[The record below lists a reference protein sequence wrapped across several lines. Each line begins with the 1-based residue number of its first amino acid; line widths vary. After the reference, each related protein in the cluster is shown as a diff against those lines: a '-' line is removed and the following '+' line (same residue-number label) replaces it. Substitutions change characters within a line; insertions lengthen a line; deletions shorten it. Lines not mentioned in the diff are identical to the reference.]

1 MSLVCRQNLKILNM
15 KTCSFINFFWLI
27 ACVFCLVSCDEESD
41 LISGPTTSSTM
52 ISGVARSADGVALA
66 GVKVSLDYKESAWLG
81 QQTTRHKA
89 EGMTDNEGNYR
100 LYFELRDDELR
111 DNGNDAS
118 VARSF
123 YLTFDLSSLPED
135 KYIMPKDIKSD
146 NNGQKLYFYYNN
158 SHFERGKYYIH
169 NLYVPRKRWIDV
181 TVVSDGKINANDKFV
196 VSNLINYGG
205 DELPFNSYYRDGRVL
220 MDYPIT
226 MTSDR
231 EQTFRVPCALND
243 SNMIYIGCM
252 KGGVGSYDAVTPV
265 KKVFV
270 TESEPQSVRLE
281 IGAAE

>member
-1 MSLVCRQNLKILNM
+1 M
-15 KTCSFINFFWLI
+15 KTCSFINFFWLM
-27 ACVFCLVSCDEESD
+27 ACVLCLVSCDEEND
-41 LISGPTTSSTM
+41 FISGPTASSTM
-52 ISGVARSADGVALA
+52 ISGVARTADGTPLA
-66 GVKVSLDYKESAWLG
+66 GVKVSVDYNESVWLG

-89 EGMTDNEGNYR
+89 EGITDKDGNYR
-100 LYFELRDDELR
+100 LYFELRDDELQ

-118 VARSF
+118 ASRNF
-123 YLTFDLSSLPED
+123 YLIFDLSSLSEE
-135 KYIMPKDIKSD
+135 KYIMPKDIKAD
-146 NNGQKLYFYYNN
+146 NKDQKLRFYYDNL
-158 SHFERGKYYIH
+158 HFERGKFYSH
-169 NLYVPRKRWIDV
+169 NLYVPLKRWIDV

-220 MDYPIT
+220 MDYPVT

-243 SNMIYIGCM
+243 SNSIYIGCM

-265 KKVFV
+265 KKIFV
-270 TESEPQSVRLE
+270 TESEPQLVRFE

>member
-1 MSLVCRQNLKILNM
+1 M
-15 KTCSFINFFWLI
+15 KTCSFINFFWLM
-27 ACVFCLVSCDEESD
+27 ACVLCIVSCDEEND
-41 LISGPTTSSTM
+41 FISGPTTSSTM
-52 ISGVARSADGVALA
+52 MSGMARTADGVPLA

-89 EGMTDNEGNYR
+89 EGVTDNDGNYR

-118 VARSF
+118 VARNF
-123 YLTFDLSSLPED
+123 YLTFDLSSLPEG

-146 NNGQKLYFYYNN
+146 NNGQKLYFYYDN

-169 NLYVPRKRWIDV
+169 SLYVPRKRWIDV
-181 TVVSDGKINANDKFV
+181 TVVSDGKIDANDKFV

-205 DELPFNSYYRDGRVL
+205 DKLPFNSYYRDGRVL
-220 MDYPIT
+220 MDNPVT
-226 MTSDR
+226 MTSDI

>member
-1 MSLVCRQNLKILNM
+1 MRLICRQNLKILDM
-15 KTCSFINFFWLI
+15 KTYSFINFFWLM
-27 ACVFCLVSCDEESD
+27 ACVLCLVSCDEESD
-41 LISGPTTSSTM
+41 FISGPTASSTM
-52 ISGVARSADGVALA
+52 ISGVARTADGMPLA
-66 GVKVSLDYKESAWLG
+66 GVKVTLDYNESAWLG

-89 EGMTDNEGNYR
+89 EGLTDKDGNYR
-100 LYFELRDDELR
+100 LYFELRGDELQ

-118 VARSF
+118 ASRNF
-123 YLTFDLSSLPED
+123 YLIFDLSSLSEE
-135 KYIMPKDIKSD
+135 KYIMPKDIKAD
-146 NNGQKLYFYYNN
+146 NKEQKLRFYYDNR
-158 SHFERGKYYIH
+158 HFERGKFYSH

-181 TVVSDGKINANDKFV
+181 TVVSDGKIDANDKFV
-196 VSNLINYGG
+196 VSDLINYGG
-205 DELPFNSYYRDGRVL
+205 DKLPFNSYYRDGRVL
-220 MDYPIT
+220 MDYPVT